1 MDIEFSE
8 NTAVAI
14 IEASD
19 GLRVYAFDDGN
30 FTSNR
35 LIPHIADFRKVWEL
49 WGDHPHVP
57 KDNTLKMALRN
68 VLEYAS
74 GEIETIRR
82 EEKPFINDD
91 KIIY

>member
-30 FTSNR
+30 FTSNS
-35 LIPHIADFRKVWEL
+35 LIPDIRSFRRVFEQWSN
-49 WGDHPHVP
+49 HPHVP
-57 KDNTLKMALRN
+57 KEDALTIALRS
-68 VLEYAS
+68 VPDYFS
-74 GEIETIRR
+74 DEIKTIRR
-82 EEKPFINDD
+82 EEKPFTDD
-91 KIIY
+91 KETIY

>member
-1 MDIEFSE
+1 MDIEFLE
-8 NTAVAI
+8 KNAVAI
-14 IEASD
+14 IEAND

-35 LIPHIADFRKVWEL
+35 LIPHIADFRRVWEM
-49 WGDHPHVP
+49 WGDHPHIP
-57 KDNTLKMALRN
+57 KDGTLTMALRS

-74 GEIETIRR
+74 GEIKTIRR
-82 EEKPFINDD
+82 EEKPFTDDD